1 MKLEFWIIGITGF
14 LVWNAYHEGKYIK
27 MFLDNKKYFQMAG
40 IGFAGLAFLLFMRK
54 FPTDSQ
60 SMLLSASSLVGY
72 LPLDKH
78 TNKVVTPVLNMTK
91 NFSRA
96 NEVGVKPMRE
106 TMTGMTRQQQ
116 SGFRKNAR
124 QAGMT
129 DHMVNIVQ
137 QGSDIQRKQIS
148 RASNTRMK
156 RSVSEAKKKYVAA
169 NQGWRCG
176 HCSCMLDA
184 TYEIDHKLALMNGGT
199 NDINNLEALCPNCH
213 RKKTIN
219 ERNGINRNTG
229 GL

>member
-1 MKLEFWIIGITGF
+1 MKLEFWIVGITGF

-40 IGFAGLAFLLFMRK
+40 IGFAGLALLLFMRK
-54 FPTDSQ
+54 HPSDSQ

-78 TNKVVTPVLNMTK
+78 TNKVVAPVLNMTK
-91 NFSRA
+91 NFTRA

-116 SGFRKNAR
+116 AAFRDNAR

-129 DHMVNIVQ
+129 GYMADTVQ

-148 RASNTRMK
+148 RARIK

-176 HCSCMLDA
+176 HCGCMLDA
-184 TYEIDHKLALMNGGT
+184 TYEVDHKLALMHGGT
-199 NDINNLEALCPNCH
+199 NDISNLEALCPNCH
-213 RKKTIN
+213 RKKTVE
-219 ERNGINRNTG
+219 ERNGIKRNTG
-229 GL
+229 GI